1 MACYAPD
8 GRFLSEVK
16 VDAPH
21 TSCPAFGGAA
31 MDSLFVTTA
40 LEEMSDAAKAAF
52 PHSGKVFAFDGVAKG
67 LMEDL
72 VAL

>member
-1 MACYAPD
+1 
-8 GRFLSEVK
+8 
-16 VDAPH
+16 
-21 TSCPAFGGAA
+21 
-31 MDSLFVTTA
+31 MDTLFVTTA

-67 LMEDL
+67 LVEDL